1 MAAFEPKQ
9 IVLSQLNNGTGQE
22 YNSGDGIYAS
32 DINDAIEASAW
43 AQNTSTQANSSA
55 TQALNYANALTDPPD
70 LTDVANVGTPSVS
83 FVDNGSYKKF
93 KFSNLKGQT
102 GDKGDTGKSIK
113 DVDFIYKSETSTET
127 IYDVKTTLE
136 DDTVVDSGQ
145 VTIPKAT
152 IPVISEF
159 AAAGQD
165 TPSDDLMIGGLFF
178 TEATV

>member
-9 IVLSQLNNGTGQE
+9 IVLSDINNGQK
-22 YNSGDGIYAS
+22 YNNGDGVDAAAVNS
-32 DINDAIEASAW
+32 AIEASAW
-43 AQNTSTQANSSA
+43 AQNTSTQANSTS

-102 GDKGDTGKSIK
+102 GDKGDTGASIK
-113 DVDFIYKSETSTET
+113 DVDFIYNSETSTET
-127 IYDVKTTLE
+127 IYDVQTTL
-136 DDTVVDSGQ
+136 DDNTVVNSGQ

-152 IPVISEF
+152 VPVFSEF
-159 AAAGQD
+159 AESGQSS
-165 TPSDDLMIGGLFF
+165 PSSDLMVGGLFF